1 MPELLGTHLSRAE
14 LLRRGGRLEQ
24 VAGVRLVTLGDGLGR
39 GVRVLEFRTG
49 SGFAFDVL
57 VDRCFDVGRCEF
69 GGRPLRWQSAAGV
82 VAPRDYA
89 AREWG
94 WVRCLGGGIVV

>member
-1 MPELLGTHLSRAE
+1 MPELFGTHLSRAE
-14 LLRRGGRLEQ
+14 LMRRVGRLEQ

-57 VDRCFDVGRCEF
+57 VDRSFDVGRCEI
-69 GGRPLRWQSAAGV
+69 GGARPTWLSGGGV
-82 VAPRDYA
+82 VAPLVYQPHDR
-89 AREWG
+89 G
-94 WVRCLGGGIVV
+94 WFRCPG